1 MVTKLAG
8 LRVFVASPKGLD
20 GERELFRREVL
31 EVNEDEANRRGI
43 AFIPVEWSL
52 TRGGIGRPQARINA
66 ELRSCD
72 YLILILH
79 DKWGTPPSR
88 DQSAGFTSG
97 TEEEFNLALE
107 CMNSPDAPMRDVL
120 VLFKGVEPSR
130 MMDPGREL
138 TKVLRF
144 RASLDAQNELLYFPF
159 DNSAEFR
166 RLLRRHLLGWI
177 RDFELSGIP
186 APRAG
191 SARES
196 IPTQLPAQPSDS
208 PETLLAKGRITEAER
223 AFAETMSAGPTLE
236 ECEQYLDFLQRSG
249 RFALLKST
257 ADEFL
262 AEARAA
268 RAEYSVA
275 RICTKLGQALRRQ
288 GHLEDSERYL
298 REAVVNGESC
308 RDEHPTA
315 VTQALDHLGLTLRR
329 LGRLRRAEQHFGRAM
344 RSHQIRHD
352 RAGLGRTLTNLALVH
367 RDRENFSRALTILE
381 HASRL
386 LEQSDFPQRLAIAFS
401 ALGTVQIDLGL
412 LDDALRSFS
421 AATERNLIAED
432 EYGAAIVLGQRAR
445 AFLKMADYDAARD
458 DAEHCLELNERYNS
472 QEGMATALMLLGQ
485 ILLKQDRPD
494 AASLYLLQAHETFE
508 AVRYDEG
515 TIISGADLAVSL
527 ARENRFADAQ
537 HVILSTQSRVEVT
550 QVTLARSYF
559 DIRYREL
566 LELAQQNGA
575 ELAENNT
582 SAGCGNG
589 V

>member
-31 EVNEDEANRRGI
+31 EVNEDEAHRRGI

-52 TRGGIGRPQARINA
+52 TRGGIGRPQSRINA
-66 ELRSCD
+66 ELLGCD

-88 DQSAGFTSG
+88 DLSAGFTSG

-107 CMNSPDAPMRDVL
+107 CMNSPHLPMRDIL
-120 VLFKGVEPSR
+120 VLFKGVESSR
-130 MMDPGREL
+130 MVDPGPEL
-138 TKVLRF
+138 RKVLRF
-144 RASLDAQNELLYFPF
+144 RASLDAQNDLLYCPF
-159 DNSAEFR
+159 DNAAEFR

-177 RDFELSGIP
+177 RDFELSAIP
-186 APRAG
+186 APRTG
-191 SARES
+191 SVLES
-196 IPTQLPAQPSDS
+196 IPAQLPRQSTDS
-208 PETLLAKGRITEAER
+208 PETLLAEGRTTDAER
-223 AFAETMSAGPTLE
+223 AFAETMSADPTIE
-236 ECEQYLDFLQRSG
+236 EYDRYLDFLQQSG

-262 AEARAA
+262 VKARAA

-288 GHLEDSERYL
+288 GHLEESERYL

-308 RDEHPTA
+308 RDRHPAA

-329 LGRLRRAEQHFGRAM
+329 LGRLSRAEQCFGRAM

-352 RAGLGRTLTNLALVH
+352 KAGLGRTLTNVALVH
-367 RDRENFSRALTILE
+367 RDRENFNRALTILE

-386 LEQSDFPQRLAIAFS
+386 LEQSDFPERLAIALS
-401 ALGTVQIDLGL
+401 ALGTVQIDLGR
-412 LDDALRSFS
+412 LDDALRSFA

-432 EYGAAIVLGQRAR
+432 EYGSAIVLGQRAR
-445 AFLKMADYDAARD
+445 AFLEMAEYEAARG
-458 DAEHCLELNERYNS
+458 DAERCLELNEKYNS

-485 ILLKQDRPD
+485 ISLKQNRPD
-494 AASLYLLQAHETFE
+494 VASLYLLQAHETFE
-508 AVRYDEG
+508 VVRYDEG
-515 TIISGADLAVSL
+515 TIIAGADLAVSL
-527 ARENRFADAQ
+527 AREDRFADAQ
-537 HVILSTQSRVEVT
+537 HVILSTQCRAEET
-550 QVTLARSYF
+550 QVTLARSHF
-559 DIRYREL
+559 DVRYREL
-566 LELAQQNGA
+566 LDLSQENGVELAGDIA
-575 ELAENNT
+575 
-582 SAGCGNG
+582 AGCGNG